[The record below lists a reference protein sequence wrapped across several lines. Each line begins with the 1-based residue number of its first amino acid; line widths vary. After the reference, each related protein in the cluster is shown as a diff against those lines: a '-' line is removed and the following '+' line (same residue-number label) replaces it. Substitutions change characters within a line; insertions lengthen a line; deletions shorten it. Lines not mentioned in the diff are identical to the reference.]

1 MKDYA
6 VYNDNL
12 KDILVDKGYR
22 LKNQK
27 PNYRNKDY
35 TVYYFENETGIEIE
49 ILAFIESRRKEKQI

>member
-35 TVYYFENETGIEIE
+35 TVYYFENEAGIEIE